1 MTNQKKKEYLKRYKK
16 IDSEINQLLLEK
28 QEIMTLGTKITP
40 TYSNVPKGAG
50 EGNKVQSVI
59 ERLEE
64 QEAKIDKKVDDLCEV
79 KADIEKAIHTV
90 DDDIL
95 RLLLRY
101 RYINGWTWERI
112 AVEMCYAY
120 RNVTRLHGK
129 ALALIRV
136 PNMS

>member
-1 MTNQKKKEYLKRYKK
+1 MTTKEKKEYLKRYKE

-28 QEIMTLGTKITP
+28 QEIMALGTKITP
-40 TYSNVPKGAG
+40 TYSDMPKGMG
-50 EGNKVQSVI
+50 ESNKLQSVV

-64 QEAKIDKKVDDLCEV
+64 QETKIDKKVDDLYEV
-79 KADIEKAIHTV
+79 KADIEKAINTV
-90 DDDIL
+90 DDDTL